1 MDFRVDPL
9 LHTSLHST
17 RGRQHCQHFLQ
28 VYNFPPVKT
37 GIFSRVF

>member
-17 RGRQHCQHFLQ
+17 QGRQHFPQA
-28 VYNFPPVKT
+28 YNFPPGKT
-37 GIFSRVF
+37 DF